1 MKKILIPY
9 GSVKL
14 EIAIA
19 EKNILEITYPRE
31 VGREQSD
38 IILEQAIR
46 RPLGNKSLSEFL
58 KAKTRVLFVV
68 NDATRPTKTSEVFD
82 LINGN
87 IKLQYTQFIIATG
100 AHSAPRETELHTIF
114 GKHYGRYKEQ
124 IIIHD
129 ARDSTQHA
137 YLGKTRYGNELW
149 LNRKITA
156 CDKLVVIGSVEP
168 HYFAGYTGGRKSLL
182 PGVAAYRTIEQNHKF
197 ALHSKARVLNL
208 IGNPIHEEMLDCV
221 QALGPERIFSFQM
234 VLDKNHN
241 IYKAFAGPISETFDM
256 TVRHAQK
263 CFSAKIPMK
272 ADIVVTVSQPP
283 FDVNL
288 YQTLKAIEHG
298 RLALNLDGI
307 LIVVSPCPEGLGPDS
322 FARLF
327 KDRSSI
333 RDAVE
338 NSKSS
343 YRLGDHN
350 AVNLSAITKQAHVWT
365 ITEIEDRILQNAGI
379 MTFHS
384 LQKAIEQ
391 AITEKGRHARILVL
405 MDGSLTVPIVR
416 NTEPC

>member
-1 MKKILIPY
+1 MKKMLIPY
-9 GSVKL
+9 GSVNI
-14 EIAIA
+14 EITIA
-19 EKNILEITYPRE
+19 DKNILEITYPQEVSRE
-31 VGREQSD
+31 RSN
-38 IILEQAIR
+38 IILEQAVR

-58 KAKTRVLFVV
+58 KTGTRVRFVI
-68 NDATRPTKTSEVFD
+68 NDATRPTKTSEVLD

-87 IKLQYTQFIIATG
+87 IKLQYTQFIIGTG
-100 AHSAPRETELHTIF
+100 AHSAPCETDLHSIF

-129 ARDSTQHA
+129 ARDHTRHA

-149 LNRKITA
+149 LNKEITS

-197 ALHSKARVLNL
+197 ALHPKARALNL

-221 QALGPERIFSFQM
+221 QAFGPERIFSFQM

-241 IYKAFAGPISETFDM
+241 IYKAFTGPIGETFDM
-256 TVRHAQK
+256 AVRYAQK

-272 ADIVVTVSQPP
+272 ADIVVTVSRPP

-298 RLALNLDGI
+298 RLALNQDGI

-327 KDRSSI
+327 KGQSSI
-333 RDAVE
+333 QDAVE
-338 NSKSS
+338 DSKSS

-350 AVNLSAITKQAHVWT
+350 AVNLLATTKQTRVWT

-391 AITEKGRHARILVL
+391 AITEKGSHARILFL
-405 MDGSLTVPIVR
+405 MDGSLIVPIVR